1 MPHLCTFCGEPDL
14 SPSKVTRKNS
24 WRGTRSYLYC
34 SNCVG
39 FTLSPPLNSVEM
51 DALYS
56 DYFNESPEIE
66 ALHSLEEKFLDLERY
81 MQTHGEIQDV
91 LDYGCGVDGYLHSR
105 SRSWEVNIDGFEV
118 STKTLNI
125 LRERYPNSQFFD
137 PESFDAT
144 KKSYDLI
151 VLSDVLEHLSNP
163 KELLDSLKS
172 RLKEDGRIWIQ
183 QPLENNTTLFTLL
196 LKIRIF
202 LTYSKFAEIPPFHVS
217 FASRKSMQTLLQRCE
232 FEIISYQV
240 FETMWPAKEGIDFL
254 SPKNSILTVIKF
266 VDMLASKFLTNY
278 GTRVIFLVKKGNR
291 ACS

>member
-1 MPHLCTFCGEPDL
+1 MPHLCTFCGESDL

-66 ALHSLEEKFLDLERY
+66 ALHSLEEKFSDLERY
-81 MQTHGEIQDV
+81 MQTQGEIQDV

-105 SRSWEVNIDGFEV
+105 SRSWQINIDGFEV

-125 LRERYPNSQFFD
+125 LREQYPNSQFFD
-137 PESFDAT
+137 PESFVT
-144 KKSYDLI
+144 TNKSYDLI

-172 RLKEDGRIWIQ
+172 RLKEDGVIWIQ

-202 LTYSKFAEIPPFHVS
+202 LTYSKFAEVPPFHVS

-240 FETMWPAKEGIDFL
+240 FETMWPARKRLDF
-254 SPKNSILTVIKF
+254 SSTKNSILTIIKF
-266 VDMLASKFLTNY
+266 VDMFASKFLRNY
-278 GTRVIFLVKKGNR
+278 GTRVIFLVKKGDCAFN
-291 ACS
+291 